1 MVKYKQVI
9 AIALAAGLGIAAS
22 GAASAHGMQQ
32 GTQGPGGMMMGGQGG
47 MGPGMMMG
55 GPGGMGPGMMMGGQ
69 SGMGPGMMMG
79 GQGGMGPG
87 MMMGGQ
93 GGMGPGMMMGGQG
106 GMGPGMMMGG
116 QGGMGPGMMM
126 GDQGGMGPGMMM
138 GGQGGMMPCP
148 MMANLGAMG
157 GMGGMLD
164 EEQSSAL
171 REMRRE
177 HRSAQLERMGE
188 MMNLRDDMLLLMQAE
203 RPDPEEVQALHGQMA
218 TLQGEMMAD
227 KVRMRNRMQDLL
239 SDKQRE
245 QLKQDPSSGNSPQ

>member
-9 AIALAAGLGIAAS
+9 AIALVAGLGIAAS

-32 GTQGPGGMMMGGQGG
+32 GTHGPDGMMMGGQ
-47 MGPGMMMG
+47 
-55 GPGGMGPGMMMGGQ
+55 GGMGPGMMMGGQ
-69 SGMGPGMMMG
+69 SGMGPGMMTG

-116 QGGMGPGMMM
+116 QGGM
-126 GDQGGMGPGMMM
+126 
-138 GGQGGMMPCP
+138 MPCP
-148 MMANLGAMG
+148 MMANMG
-157 GMGGMLD
+157 GMGGILD
-164 EEQSSAL
+164 EEQLSSL
-171 REMRRE
+171 REMRKE
-177 HRSAQLERMGE
+177 HRTAHFERMGE

-218 TLQGEMMAD
+218 TLHGEMMAD

-239 SDKQRE
+239 TDEQRE
-245 QLKQDPSSGNSPQ
+245 QLKQGAPSRKNPQ